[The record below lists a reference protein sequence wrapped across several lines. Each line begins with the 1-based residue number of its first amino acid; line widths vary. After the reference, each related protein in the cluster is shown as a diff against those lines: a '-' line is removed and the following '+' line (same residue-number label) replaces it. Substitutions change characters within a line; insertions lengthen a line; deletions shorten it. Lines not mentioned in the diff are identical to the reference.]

1 MPMYMSKKQTAILT
15 AMAVGASVALF
26 AGDASAAQNVATV
39 GSQWKVQLNAILGIG
54 KLVFGVVGFFMF
66 AAGLFYFYK
75 DNKQQGQG
83 HLKTGVIALFVGTGL
98 MIIPWLL
105 GMFTES
111 VASGEG
117 DKAVDKTQGS
127 DI

>member
-1 MPMYMSKKQTAILT
+1 MYISKKHAALISAI
-15 AMAVGASVALF
+15 AVGACLALM
-26 AGDASAAQNVATV
+26 AGDASAAANITTV
-39 GSQWKVQLNAILGIG
+39 GSLWKVQLNGILGIG
-54 KLVFGVVGFFMF
+54 KLIFGVVGFFMF

-83 HLKTGVIALFVGTGL
+83 HLKTGVIAMLVGTGL

-105 GMFTES
+105 GLFTET

-117 DKAVDKTQGS
+117 DKAVTKSQGT
-127 DI
+127 DIT